1 MAEPQAP
8 YGPDRAEVTIRRTEP
23 PANGASAVAVTD
35 RPDGLIGVAIPSRN
49 RSVRR
54 RVLALYQ
61 VCEWLTAADVS
72 AATRWAVLGEK
83 FRRLAEVLDRLP
95 AEAAVVKISSADLE
109 PRKALG
115 ELRALSGEMTK
126 LEAALG
132 ITATARAGLGVDL
145 NRMRTLDA
153 AAEVQRLRR
162 IQQGRGGPSSP
173 SSVPASSEGDD
184 GG

>member
-1 MAEPQAP
+1 MTERRAP
-8 YGPDRAEVTIRRTEP
+8 YPAPTANAANVPAVP
-23 PANGASAVAVTD
+23 PVNGSRSVAHAG

-83 FRRLAEVLDRLP
+83 FRRLAEVLDGLP

-132 ITATARAGLGVDL
+132 ITAASRAALGVDVG
-145 NRMRTLDA
+145 RMRNLDA

-162 IQQGRGGPSSP
+162 
-173 SSVPASSEGDD
+173 EGI
-184 GG
+184 